1 MPIGFLSNNYDL
13 NCHYDPSVSQYGCVN
28 LYGVPLQ
35 YGEFSVDVTVIATH
49 ELSWA
54 VGTEEITFSLPLNI
68 LPNIS
73 ANSGFAMT
81 NFSGCAPLKLTL

>member
-1 MPIGFLSNNYDL
+1 M
-13 NCHYDPSVSQYGCVN
+13 V
-28 LYGVPLQ
+28 VPLE
-35 YGEFSVDVTVIATH
+35 YGEFNVDVTVIATH

-81 NFSGCAPLKLTL
+81 NFSGCAPLTVDFINNNPGLESYSLGFWKR